1 MMLIFLALAMIGLPL
16 MLMNKT
22 FAKLAVVSTYAGL
35 AHLLLLAGVMLLIWF
50 GMRYEA
56 ISRAWRRRNR

>member
-56 ISRAWRRRNR
+56 ISRVWRRRNR

>member
-1 MMLIFLALAMIGLPL
+1 MLVFLMLVLISLPL

-22 FAKLAVVSTYAGL
+22 FTKLAVVSTYAGL
-35 AHLLLLAGVMLLIWF
+35 AHLLLLLGVMLLIWF